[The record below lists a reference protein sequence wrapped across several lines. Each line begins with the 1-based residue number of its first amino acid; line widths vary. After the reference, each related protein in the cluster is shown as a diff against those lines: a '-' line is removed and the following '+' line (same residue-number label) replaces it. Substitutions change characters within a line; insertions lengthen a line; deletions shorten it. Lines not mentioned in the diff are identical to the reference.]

1 MKFTEA
7 SVRAFVMPAG
17 KDDHYEWDEAM
28 PGFGF
33 RCRSKGGSKV
43 YLVKYRVGEKQRK
56 LTLGATNKVT
66 LETAKINART
76 IFGKVAMKV
85 DPANEMARAA
95 EDASKTFDPVIDGY
109 LAAVEGSSSR
119 SHYEATKRAL
129 KVRFKRLHGL
139 ALISIERSKVAT
151 ELRAIEKER
160 GPIAMNRN
168 RTYLSS
174 FFNWA
179 IGEGLCEANPVDK
192 TNRNE
197 ENSRDRVLK
206 NTELKTI
213 WRALPDNDFGK
224 CSKLLMLTAQ
234 RRNEIGGLKVSEF
247 NRAERQI
254 ELPPE
259 RTKNGLPHIVPL
271 SDMAMSSLES
281 VDMDGKEFVFGRRA
295 DSGFSGWGDAK
306 TMLDQEAEVDHW
318 TLHDF
323 RRTGSTRMGDE
334 GILPHVVEAVLN
346 HISGNK
352 AGVAGTYNK
361 AMYLTEKREAL
372 NTLASFVMRVVS

>member
-1 MKFTEA
+1 
-7 SVRAFVMPAG
+7 
-17 KDDHYEWDEAM
+17 
-28 PGFGF
+28 
-33 RCRSKGGSKV
+33 
-43 YLVKYRVGEKQRK
+43 VKYRVGDKQRK

-66 LETAKINART
+66 LDTAKINARA
-76 IFGKVAMKV
+76 IFGKVAMKI
-85 DPANEMARAA
+85 DPANELAQAA
-95 EDASKTFDPVIDGY
+95 VDASNTFDTIIDSY
-109 LAAVEGSSSR
+109 LETVKEERSK

-129 KVRFKRLHGL
+129 QVRFKNLHGL
-139 ALISIERSKVAT
+139 ALASINRSTVAS
-151 ELRAIEKER
+151 ELQAIKKDQ
-160 GPIAMNRN
+160 GPIAMNRA
-168 RTYLSS
+168 RTYLSG

-179 IGEGLCEANPVDK
+179 IGEGLCESNPVDK

-197 ENSRDRVLK
+197 ENSRDRVLQ
-206 NTELKTI
+206 NQELKTN

-271 SDMAMSSLES
+271 SGMAMSILES
-281 VDMDGKEFVFGRRA
+281 VDMDGQEFVFGRRA

-306 TMLDQEAEVDHW
+306 TMLDQEAKIDHW

-323 RRTGSTRMGDE
+323 RRTGSTRMNDE
-334 GILPHVVEAVLN
+334 GVLPHVVEAVLN
-346 HISGNK
+346 HVSGAK
-352 AGVAGTYNK
+352 RGVAGTYNK
-361 AMYLTEKREAL
+361 ALYLKEKREAL
-372 NTLASFVMRVVS
+372 NTLASFIERVVS

>member
-1 MKFTEA
+1 VKFTEA
-7 SVRAFVMPAG
+7 SVKAFVMPAG
-17 KDDHYEWDEAM
+17 KDDHYEWDDAM

-33 RCRSKGGSKV
+33 RCRNVGGSKV
-43 YLVKYRVGEKQRK
+43 YLVKYRVGDKQRK

-66 LETAKINART
+66 LDTAKINARA
-76 IFGKVAMKV
+76 IFGKVAMKI
-85 DPANEMARAA
+85 DPANELAQAA
-95 EDASKTFDPVIDGY
+95 ADASNTFDTVIGAY
-109 LAAVEGSSSR
+109 LETVKQERSK

-129 KVRFKRLHGL
+129 QVRFKNLHGL
-139 ALISIERSKVAT
+139 ALASISRSTVAT
-151 ELRAIEKER
+151 ELQAIKKDQ
-160 GPIAMNRN
+160 GPIAMNRA

-259 RTKNGLPHIVPL
+259 RTKNSLPHIVPL
-271 SDMAMSSLES
+271 SDMAMSILES

-306 TMLDQEAEVDHW
+306 TMLDQEAEIDHW

-334 GILPHVVEAVLN
+334 GVLPHVVEAVLN

-372 NTLASFVMRVVS
+372 NTLASFIERVVG

>member
-1 MKFTEA
+1 VKFTEA
-7 SVRAFVMPAG
+7 TVKAFVAPVDKA
-17 KDDHYEWDEAM
+17 DHYEWDGTM
-28 PGFGF
+28 PGFGL
-33 RCRSKGGSKV
+33 RCQSGGRKV

-56 LTLGATNKVT
+56 ITLGATSKVS
-66 LETAKINART
+66 LETARINARA
-76 IFGKVAMKV
+76 IFGKVAMKI
-85 DPANEMARAA
+85 DPANELARAA
-95 EDASKTFDPVIDGY
+95 TDASKTFDVVIDGY
-109 LAAVEGSSSR
+109 LESVKAER
-119 SHYEATKRAL
+119 SKSHHGATERAL
-129 KVRFKRLHGL
+129 KVRFKKLHGL
-139 ALISIERSKVAT
+139 ALASIERSTVAA
-151 ELRAIEKER
+151 ELNVIRKDH
-160 GPIAMNRN
+160 GPIAMNRA

-179 IGEGLCEANPVDK
+179 IGEGLCETNPVEK

-197 ENSRDRVLK
+197 EKSRDRVLK
-206 NTELKTI
+206 NTELRTI

-271 SDMAMSSLES
+271 SDMAMSILES

-306 TMLDQEAEVDHW
+306 AMLDQEAKVAHW

-323 RRTGSTRMGDE
+323 RRTCSTRMGDE
-334 GILPHVVEAVLN
+334 GVLPHVVEAVLN
-346 HISGNK
+346 HASGNK

-361 AMYLTEKREAL
+361 ATYLKEKREAL
-372 NTLASFVMRVVS
+372 SILASFVERVVA